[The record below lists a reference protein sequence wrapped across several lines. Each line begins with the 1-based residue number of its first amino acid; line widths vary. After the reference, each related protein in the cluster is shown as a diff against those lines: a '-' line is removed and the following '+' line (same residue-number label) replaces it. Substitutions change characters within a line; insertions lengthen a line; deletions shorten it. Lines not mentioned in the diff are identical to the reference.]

1 MENAQ
6 KALIMAG
13 SVLMFLIAISV
24 AIYSYNIVMD
34 VNDSILTSSANN
46 DRNAEF
52 FVSNSVDVERYAT
65 KAEIIMAIYG
75 MDDIDYE
82 ATKIIVGNLEFKKSD
97 FSTINGKNKIEKNV
111 AKIND
116 LKYSVTYDFSNVNQ
130 PVIKYNPVAG

>member
-75 MDDIDYE
+75 MDDIDY
-82 ATKIIVGNLEFKKSD
+82 
-97 FSTINGKNKIEKNV
+97 
-111 AKIND
+111 
-116 LKYSVTYDFSNVNQ
+116 
-130 PVIKYNPVAG
+130 